1 MLTTA
6 FFSQNKMA
14 ESTPATKNIT
24 YRFENASGMN
34 LTITQGN
41 PENPLTPRQV
51 AVSSDWTSHEMSSRL
66 SAEGNLSL
74 LLSVKSECNWMLR
87 IRVYL
92 QKAGS
97 STKTLLGGLNVDEN
111 HYGENTL
118 TGTTKVNFGDT
129 VIYDIAQNVGV
140 MTSSAVSGKF
150 PEGDVDN
157 PWTIGIE
164 NLYSTNYVGATL
176 SYGQPYVY
184 SLNLSG
190 KNTTSITL
198 ENCNAL
204 IDIYQNYK
212 GRVASVNCTH
222 SVAKNIGSYILNV
235 GSYNTSFSLFMQYVT
250 EASVTPPTPS
260 KEPISFTVGVTAHPG
275 MSEVTIS
282 IWNKAK
288 TKRLAVAS
296 FESSDLETGA
306 SQLLSNIPN
315 EDNGFYF
322 LDITGSIVRSEEFVF
337 YNGGTFLF

>member
-6 FFSQNKMA
+6 FFSQNKRV
-14 ESTPATKNIT
+14 STPATKNIT

-34 LTITQGN
+34 ITIIQSN
-41 PENPLTPRQV
+41 PETPITSRQV
-51 AVSSDWTSHEMSSRL
+51 AVSSGWTSHEMSSRL
-66 SAEGNLSL
+66 SAEGNISL
-74 LLSVKSECNWMLR
+74 LLSVQSECNWMLR

-92 QKAGS
+92 QKSGS
-97 STKTLLGGLNVDEN
+97 STKTFLGGLNVDES
-111 HYGENTL
+111 HYGESTL
-118 TGTTKVNFGDT
+118 TGTTMVNFGDT
-129 VIYDIAQNVGV
+129 IIYEITQNVGV

-150 PEGDVDN
+150 PEGDVSN

-164 NLYSTNYVGATL
+164 NLYNTNYVGATL
-176 SYGQPYVY
+176 LYRQPYVY
-184 SLNLSG
+184 SLNLLG

-212 GRVASVNCTH
+212 GRVASVNCMH

-235 GSYNTSFSLFMQYVT
+235 GSYNASFSLFMQYVT
-250 EASVTPPTPS
+250 EASVTPSTPS
-260 KEPISFTVGVTAHPG
+260 KQPISFTVGVMAHPG
-275 MSEVTIS
+275 MPEVTIS

-288 TKRLAVAS
+288 TKRLAVVS

-306 SQLLSNIPN
+306 SRLLSNIPN

-322 LDITGSIVRSEEFVF
+322 LDITGSIVRSEGFVF

>member
-157 PWTIGIE
+157 PWAISIE
-164 NLYSTNYVGATL
+164 NLYDTNYVGATL
-176 SYGQPYVY
+176 SYRQPYVY
-184 SLNLSG
+184 SLNLPG

-222 SVAKNIGSYILNV
+222 SVAKNIGSHILNV

-250 EASVTPPTPS
+250 EASVTPSPS

-288 TKRLAVAS
+288 TKRLAVVS

-322 LDITGSIVRSEEFVF
+322 LDITGSIVRSEEFLL